1 MCRAHGHGQGQSSS
15 CHPFHLHLSQS
26 EVGAVYTIV
35 SPAVGPRGRSHL
47 LSVLAEQVLQ
57 PRVDSGSGS
66 VAELPLC
73 CSLVL
78 NEASLAPGAGAA
90 RASEPFLVQL

>member
-1 MCRAHGHGQGQSSS
+1 MQSSW
-15 CHPFHLHLSQS
+15 PWARPALKLSLISSSSQPQS
-26 EVGAVYTIV
+26 EVDAVYTIV

-47 LSVLAEQVLQ
+47 LSMLAEQVLQ

-73 CSLVL
+73 CSLVQ

-90 RASEPFLVQL
+90 